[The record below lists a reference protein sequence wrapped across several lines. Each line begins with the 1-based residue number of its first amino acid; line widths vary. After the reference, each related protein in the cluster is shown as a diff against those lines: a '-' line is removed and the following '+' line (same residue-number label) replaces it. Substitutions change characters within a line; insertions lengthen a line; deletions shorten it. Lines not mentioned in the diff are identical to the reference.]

1 MLKTPQTDAHGAYL
15 YNHAAYAGKNTRGG
29 IAMEMN
35 EMLVKAKKAK
45 TPEELLAIANE
56 NGVELDEEGAKAY
69 FEQLNQNTGE
79 LSDDEL
85 DEVAGGGCHKSD
97 GRLVVMGT
105 NTCGDFVCKFDG
117 NFRVSGVQL
126 RCTHC
131 RRDAFCKNCKYV
143 TRESGVWICNYPG
156 KRKK

>member
-1 MLKTPQTDAHGAYL
+1 
-15 YNHAAYAGKNTRGG
+15 
-29 IAMEMN
+29 MEMN

-56 NGVELDEEGAKAY
+56 NGV
-69 FEQLNQNTGE
+69 
-79 LSDDEL
+79 EL

>member
-1 MLKTPQTDAHGAYL
+1 
-15 YNHAAYAGKNTRGG
+15 
-29 IAMEMN
+29 MEMN
-35 EMLVKAKKAK
+35 EMLVKAKQAK
-45 TPEELLAIANE
+45 TPEELLEMANE
-56 NGVELDEEGAKAY
+56 NGVEMDEEGAKAY
-69 FEQLNQNTGE
+69 FEQLHQSTGE

-105 NTCGDFVCKFDG
+105 NTCGDFVCKFDN
-117 NFRVSGVQL
+117 NFRMSSV
-126 RCTHC
+126 RIYCTHC

-143 TRESGVWICNYPG
+143 THEKGVWICNYPS